1 MLTKHT
7 NKNMLMEKDER
18 ERDQKERSKRGEIY
32 LKPAPENIC
41 PITRILKVTVL
52 HDVAQEGQTV
62 LKVCCFSFIEPT
74 GGSMDLS
81 FL

>member
-41 PITRILKVTVL
+41 PHNQDIKS
-52 HDVAQEGQTV
+52 H
-62 LKVCCFSFIEPT
+62 S
-74 GGSMDLS
+74 SS
-81 FL
+81 